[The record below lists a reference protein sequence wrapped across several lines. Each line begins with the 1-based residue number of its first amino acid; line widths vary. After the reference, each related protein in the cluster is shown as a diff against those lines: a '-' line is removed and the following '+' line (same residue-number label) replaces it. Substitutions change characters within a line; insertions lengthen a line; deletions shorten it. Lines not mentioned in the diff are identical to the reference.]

1 MRCSSTWRAR
11 RPIGHAL
18 RESHLTV
25 APRVDRS
32 LRVVSIALKFSNYA
46 LSPIIERFISSA
58 SVEPFLEHHKEAPTA
73 VQVRIAKRGNFRR
86 TDLVSEDLKGVGGTL
101 SCMTL
106 RWFLCIDNSQM
117 VHCSR
122 NGRMRWT
129 RHHHRASE
137 EGFLQALS
145 GDGRRLPHN
154 CHVTFPST

>member
-1 MRCSSTWRAR
+1 
-11 RPIGHAL
+11 
-18 RESHLTV
+18 V
-25 APRVDRS
+25 APRVDRT

-58 SVEPFLEHHKEAPTA
+58 SVEPFLEHHKKAPAA
-73 VQVRIAKRGNFRR
+73 VQVPIAKRGNFRR
-86 TDLVSEDLKGVGGTL
+86 TDLVSEDLKDVGGTL

-117 VHCSR
+117 VHCPR

-137 EGFLQALS
+137 EGFLTGS
-145 GDGRRLPHN
+145 
-154 CHVTFPST
+154 